1 MEIIEDVHDFINKR
15 LQFKNNPNQ
24 MIVYLLFYTR
34 SDEELVLQSLSNENK
49 GPNNPTDSE
58 NEEDDEDKLL
68 NNFLNNKKFENMHVN
83 TTNVNEVDEEITPGQ
98 KKYKFIKPTSN
109 RNELKTQIST
119 SSIKS
124 VSFKD
129 FTDEENDDVQILT
142 GGMIFIFN
150 DIL

>member
-1 MEIIEDVHDFINKR
+1 VEIIEDVHDFINKR

-83 TTNVNEVDEEITPGQ
+83 TTNVNEVEEEITPGQ
-98 KKYKFIKPTSN
+98 KKYNFIKPTSN
-109 RNELKTQIST
+109 RNELKSQNST

-129 FTDEENDDVQILT
+129 FTGEEDGEESQLIS
-142 GGMIFIFN
+142 GGMSFN
-150 DIL
+150 L

>member
-1 MEIIEDVHDFINKR
+1 MEIIEDVYDFINKR

-34 SDEELVLQSLSNENK
+34 SDEELVLQSLSSENK

-58 NEEDDEDKLL
+58 NEDDDEDKLL
-68 NNFLNNKKFENMHVN
+68 NNFFDESGFENMHVH
-83 TTNVNEVDEEITPGQ
+83 TINVNEVDEEITPGQ

-109 RNELKTQIST
+109 RNQNQLKSQNST

-129 FTDEENDDVQILT
+129 FTDQEDDEDSQVIT
-142 GGMIFIFN
+142 GGM
-150 DIL
+150 

>member
-1 MEIIEDVHDFINKR
+1 MEIIEDVHEFINKR
-15 LQFKNNPNQ
+15 LQLKNNPNQ

-34 SDEELVLQSLSNENK
+34 SDEELVLQSLSNESK

-109 RNELKTQIST
+109 RNQNQLKSQNST

-129 FTDEENDDVQILT
+129 FTDQEDDEDSQVIT
-142 GGMIFIFN
+142 GGM
-150 DIL
+150 

>member
-1 MEIIEDVHDFINKR
+1 
-15 LQFKNNPNQ
+15 

-68 NNFLNNKKFENMHVN
+68 NNFLNNKKFENMHVY
-83 TTNVNEVDEEITPGQ
+83 TTYVNEVDEEITPGQ
-98 KKYKFIKPTSN
+98 KKYKFKKPISN
-109 RNELKTQIST
+109 RNHNELKSQNST

-129 FTDEENDDVQILT
+129 FTDDEDDEDSQIIS
-142 GGMIFIFN
+142 GGRLFIK
-150 DIL
+150 

>member
-83 TTNVNEVDEEITPGQ
+83 TTNVNEVVEEITSGQ
-98 KKYKFIKPTSN
+98 K
-109 RNELKTQIST
+109 
-119 SSIKS
+119 
-124 VSFKD
+124 
-129 FTDEENDDVQILT
+129 
-142 GGMIFIFN
+142 
-150 DIL
+150 

>member
-34 SDEELVLQSLSNENK
+34 SDEELVLQSLSNENR

-83 TTNVNEVDEEITPGQ
+83 TTNVNEVDEEITSGQ

-109 RNELKTQIST
+109 RNELKSQIST

-129 FTDEENDDVQILT
+129 FTDEEEDDSSQIIS
-142 GGMIFIFN
+142 GGMLFKI
-150 DIL
+150 

>member
-1 MEIIEDVHDFINKR
+1 
-15 LQFKNNPNQ
+15 

-49 GPNNPTDSE
+49 GPNNPTESE

-68 NNFLNNKKFENMHVN
+68 NNFFDESGFENMHVN
-83 TTNVNEVDEEITPGQ
+83 TINVNEVDEEITPGQ
-98 KKYKFIKPTSN
+98 KKYKFKRPTSN
-109 RNELKTQIST
+109 RNQNELKSQIST

-129 FTDEENDDVQILT
+129 FTDEEEDDSSQIIS
-142 GGMIFIFN
+142 GGMLFKI
-150 DIL
+150 

>member
-1 MEIIEDVHDFINKR
+1 
-15 LQFKNNPNQ
+15 

-34 SDEELVLQSLSNENK
+34 SDEELVLQSLSSENK

-109 RNELKTQIST
+109 RNELKSQIST

-129 FTDEENDDVQILT
+129 FTDEEEDDSSQIIS
-142 GGMIFIFN
+142 GGMLFKI
-150 DIL
+150 

>member
-68 NNFLNNKKFENMHVN
+68 NNFFNENMHVN

-98 KKYKFIKPTSN
+98 KKYNFKKPTSN
-109 RNELKTQIST
+109 RNELKSQNSA

-129 FTDEENDDVQILT
+129 FTDEEDDESSQIIS
-142 GGMIFIFN
+142 GGMFFKI
-150 DIL
+150 

>member
-1 MEIIEDVHDFINKR
+1 
-15 LQFKNNPNQ
+15 

-83 TTNVNEVDEEITPGQ
+83 TTNVNEVDEEITSGQ
-98 KKYKFIKPTSN
+98 KKYKFIKPTLN
-109 RNELKTQIST
+109 QYLLKTLLV
-119 SSIKS
+119 KKM
-124 VSFKD
+124 VRKV
-129 FTDEENDDVQILT
+129 N
-142 GGMIFIFN
+142 
-150 DIL
+150 

>member
-1 MEIIEDVHDFINKR
+1 
-15 LQFKNNPNQ
+15 

-34 SDEELVLQSLSNENK
+34 SDEELVLQSLSSENK

-98 KKYKFIKPTSN
+98 KKYKFIKPTLN
-109 RNELKTQIST
+109 RNELKSQNST

-129 FTDEENDDVQILT
+129 FTGEEDGEESQLIS
-142 GGMIFIFN
+142 GGMSIN
-150 DIL
+150 L

>member
-1 MEIIEDVHDFINKR
+1 
-15 LQFKNNPNQ
+15 

-49 GPNNPTDSE
+49 GPNNPTESE

-68 NNFLNNKKFENMHVN
+68 NNFLNESGFQNMHVN
-83 TTNVNEVDEEITPGQ
+83 TTNVNEVDEYITPGQ
-98 KKYKFIKPTSN
+98 EKYNFKKPTSN
-109 RNELKTQIST
+109 RNQNELKSHNST

-129 FTDEENDDVQILT
+129 FTDEENDDDQILT
-142 GGMIFIFN
+142 GGMIFIFHPFG
-150 DIL
+150 

>member
-1 MEIIEDVHDFINKR
+1 
-15 LQFKNNPNQ
+15 

-68 NNFLNNKKFENMHVN
+68 NNFFNENMHVN
-83 TTNVNEVDEEITPGQ
+83 TTNVNEVDEEITSGQ

-109 RNELKTQIST
+109 RNELKSQIST

-129 FTDEENDDVQILT
+129 FTDEEEDDSSQRVR
-142 GGMIFIFN
+142 
-150 DIL
+150 